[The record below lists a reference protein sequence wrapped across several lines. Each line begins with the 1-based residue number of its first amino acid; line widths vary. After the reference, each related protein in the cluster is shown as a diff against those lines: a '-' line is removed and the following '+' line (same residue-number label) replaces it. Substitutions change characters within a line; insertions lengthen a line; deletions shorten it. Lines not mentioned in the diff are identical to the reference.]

1 MKYVVTIWLVLIVF
15 CAPLQINAQHLYT
28 ATIINAATNAP
39 MADCPIQLEGVRG
52 LYSTDSLGKFEIN
65 RPDTGAIN
73 LTVLG
78 LNCHVAI
85 SIPKPNTQFSPVVV
99 FCPPYE
105 LETVPIEYLD
115 GLTIMKKAAGQLP
128 YLYADSAHIA
138 FGFYRNYKKINHVF
152 REITEANV
160 ATVMRIKNE
169 KNKLDCDEAFGLQK
183 IRRTRYTIA
192 IDQYYDH
199 ALYDVF
205 KQNPV
210 YHHDY
215 SLLTPYFLRHG
226 DFYIDSTSTDSTW
239 VISYSLRGITGE
251 NHGVDN
257 YSSEEFYGEADE
269 SGYYIINKDDYA
281 ILKIVREA
289 KRDPK
294 YEYPKNN
301 NFLMPDLK
309 YTGEFDEGYLEIN
322 YLNLNGKYFVKNIFH
337 AHTNSFTHVAT
348 NQEVYQ
354 ITDYSEWT
362 CDSIGYIIDDTLMQQ
377 LNTYENN
384 EFVKY
389 TYHPEQWEQLPPFFF
404 VKQETVLND
413 IKKRGDLNTLF
424 MNGGK

>member
-1 MKYVVTIWLVLIVF
+1 
-15 CAPLQINAQHLYT
+15 
-28 ATIINAATNAP
+28 
-39 MADCPIQLEGVRG
+39 
-52 LYSTDSLGKFEIN
+52 
-65 RPDTGAIN
+65 
-73 LTVLG
+73 
-78 LNCHVAI
+78 
-85 SIPKPNTQFSPVVV
+85 
-99 FCPPYE
+99 
-105 LETVPIEYLD
+105 
-115 GLTIMKKAAGQLP
+115 
-128 YLYADSAHIA
+128 
-138 FGFYRNYKKINHVF
+138 
-152 REITEANV
+152 
-160 ATVMRIKNE
+160 MRIKNE
-169 KNKLDCDEAFGLQK
+169 KNKLGCDEAFGLQK

-226 DFYIDSTSTDSTW
+226 DFYIDSTSSDSTW

-322 YLNLNGKYFVKNIFH
+322 YLYLNGKYFVKNIFH

-362 CDSIGYIIDDTLMQQ
+362 CDSIGYFIDDVLMQQ

>member
-138 FGFYRNYKKINHVF
+138 FGFYRNYKKINNVF

-160 ATVMRIKNE
+160 AAVMRIKNE
-169 KNKLDCDEAFGLQK
+169 KNKLGCDEAFGLQK

-362 CDSIGYIIDDTLMQQ
+362 CDSIGYFIDDVLMQQ

>member
-1 MKYVVTIWLVLIVF
+1 MKYVAIIWLALIV
-15 CAPLQINAQHLYT
+15 CCVPQQINAQHIYT
-28 ATIINAATNAP
+28 ATIINAATNSP
-39 MADCPIQLEGVRG
+39 MADCPFQLEGVRG
-52 LYSTDSLGKFEIN
+52 LYSTDSLGKFEVN

-115 GLTIMKKAAGQLP
+115 GLVIMKKAAAQLP
-128 YLYADSAHIA
+128 YLYADSAYIA
-138 FGFYRNYKKINHVF
+138 FGFYRNYKKINNVF
-152 REITEANV
+152 REITEADI
-160 ATVMRIKNE
+160 AGVMRIAEE
-169 KNKLDCDEAFGLQK
+169 KNKLVCEEAFGIQN

-192 IDQYYDH
+192 IDQYYDR
-199 ALYDVF
+199 ALHDVF

-226 DFYIDSTSTDSTW
+226 DFYIDSASTDSTW
-239 VISYSLRGITGE
+239 VITYELRGITGE

-257 YSSEEFYGEADE
+257 YSSEDFYGEADE
-269 SGYYIINKDDYA
+269 SGYYIINKTDYA

-309 YTGEFDEGYLEIN
+309 YTGEFEEGYLEIN
-322 YLNLNGKYFVKNIFH
+322 YTYLDGKYFAKNIFH

-348 NQEVYQ
+348 NQEVYR

-362 CDSIGYIIDDTLMQQ
+362 CDSIGYIIDDTLMRQ
-377 LNTYENN
+377 LQDYENN
-384 EFVKY
+384 EFVSY
-389 TYHPEQWEQLPPFFF
+389 TYNPALWEKRPPYFF
-404 VKQETVLND
+404 VLKETVLQD
-413 IKKRGDLNTLF
+413 IQKRGNLDELF
-424 MNGGK
+424 IAGGK